1 MKRKTVVLPVLDGVD
16 EKSIHLN
23 RGEQRVVDYMLANG
37 SITSMEAFQHLGET
51 RLSARIFDLRT
62 RYKIKSIRMEK
73 INPEGEYNSYYA
85 KYVFDFPAPV
95 KKGKAKKALQGD
107 ISEGNV
113 GKEKKTTKKA
123 SVKDTKATKTKPVT
137 KTDKKATTKAVKPV
151 VKTDKKSDTKKV
163 EKPIKKANTKPTKA
177 SVKTTVAKKPVVKK
191 TKKK

>member
-1 MKRKTVVLPVLDGVD
+1 MKRKTVVLPLLDGVD

-95 KKGKAKKALQGD
+95 KK
-107 ISEGNV
+107 
-113 GKEKKTTKKA
+113 EKKTTKKT
-123 SVKDTKATKTKPVT
+123 SVKDTKATKT

-163 EKPIKKANTKPTKA
+163 EKPVKKANTKPTKA

>member
-1 MKRKTVVLPVLDGVD
+1 MKRKTVVLPLLDGVD

-23 RGEQRVVDYMLANG
+23 RGEQRIVDYMLANG

-73 INPEGEYNSYYA
+73 INPEGEFNSYYA

-95 KKGKAKKALQGD
+95 KK
-107 ISEGNV
+107 
-113 GKEKKTTKKA
+113 EKKTTKNA
-123 SVKDTKATKTKPVT
+123 SVKDIKTKPAT
-137 KTDKKATTKAVKPV
+137 KTDKKATTKAVKSV

-163 EKPIKKANTKPTKA
+163 EKPVKKANTKPTKA

>member
-1 MKRKTVVLPVLDGVD
+1 MKRKTVVLPLLDGVD

-95 KKGKAKKALQGD
+95 KKEKKAT
-107 ISEGNV
+107 
-113 GKEKKTTKKA
+113 KKT

-163 EKPIKKANTKPTKA
+163 EKPVKKANTKPTKA

>member
-73 INPEGEYNSYYA
+73 INPEGDYNSYYA

-95 KKGKAKKALQGD
+95 KK
-107 ISEGNV
+107 
-113 GKEKKTTKKA
+113 EK
-123 SVKDTKATKTKPVT
+123 KATKTKPVT

-151 VKTDKKSDTKKV
+151 VKTDKKSNTKKV
-163 EKPIKKANTKPTKA
+163 EKPVKKANTKPTKA

-191 TKKK
+191 TKKKSSK